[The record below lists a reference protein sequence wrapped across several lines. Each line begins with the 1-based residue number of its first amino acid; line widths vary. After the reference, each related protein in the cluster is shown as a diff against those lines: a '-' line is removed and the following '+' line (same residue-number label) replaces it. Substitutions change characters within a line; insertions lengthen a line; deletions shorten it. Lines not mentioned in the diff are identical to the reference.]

1 MEADIRKFADSINS
15 YTKEQLFDLCLQ
27 LKRDNSTLEIYRKET
42 RRSDTAIARE
52 YQELSKSFKDLKSK
66 YDDLLKSYERITA
79 QNHLLVKQRFGS
91 HNEKMDVLYASSGQ
105 DIQDPLSEDADP
117 EAEDAVSHDTNKII
131 PFGEK
136 SSKVSGKKSGKLL
149 SDNQKARTEAR
160 KVIKNALGNGR
171 EKKTRTKMDLS
182 GLPHVNTFNLNIG
195 ELDKLYGYANWEIVN
210 WHEKK
215 LLHKPLASYYVECI
229 YTPVIKRR
237 DDGSLISMPA
247 PCALLRRSQVTP
259 EVLANIMY
267 EKYFKSVPLYRQ
279 SADLA
284 NIGLMIPRQ
293 DMSNWI
299 VHFANLYFKV
309 PYKYMKMLQCK
320 RKYGHSDESTLQV
333 LHEENRDARTKSYV
347 WVHTTGELDDGPCI
361 VIFAY
366 EPTRGTDH
374 LRTYYIDFS
383 GALTTDAYISYD
395 VLGKESHGR
404 IIICGCLMHAR
415 RRFAEAMEI
424 IDIRTLSKKEIDVL
438 PEYRA
443 LTLLGKIYHAEAE
456 LKSLDAKERLKR
468 RQSDVKPLV
477 DDFYTLIES
486 FDLDDPLLSEKFKD
500 AITYSINQKE
510 SLCRFLEDG
519 MIPCDNGFAEN
530 CLRLYAQ
537 GRRNWLFSNTP
548 EGAHASTIIYSMV
561 ETARH
566 NAANPLI
573 YLNYLLEKVPDYLE
587 FSPYDPR
594 IEELMPWS
602 DRYRQYE
609 KEKLKASLEQ
619 LNIVSQE
626 KPYYRPYCQK
636 ADDQAKALPN
646 AS

>member
-1 MEADIRKFADSINS
+1 MEADIRKFADSISS
-15 YTKEQLFDLCLQ
+15 YAKEQLFDLCLQ
-27 LKRDNSTLEIYRKET
+27 LKRDNSALEIYRKET

-52 YQELSKSFKDLKSK
+52 YQDLSKRFNDLQAQ
-66 YDDLLKSYERITA
+66 YDDLQKSYERVLA
-79 QNHLLVKQRFGS
+79 QNHLLVKHRFGS
-91 HNEKMDVLYASSGQ
+91 HNEKMDALYASSGQ

-117 EAEDAVSHDTNKII
+117 EAEDAVGHDPNKVI

-136 SSKVSGKKSGKLL
+136 APKAPGKRSGKAL
-149 SDNQKARTEAR
+149 SDDQKARAEAR
-160 KVIKNALGNGR
+160 KAIKDALGDGR
-171 EKKTRTKMDLS
+171 EKKTGTKMDLS
-182 GLPHVNTFNLNIG
+182 GLPHVNTFNLNVE

-210 WHEKK
+210 WHERK
-215 LLHKPLASYYVECI
+215 LLHKPLTSYYVENI
-229 YTPVIKRR
+229 YTPVIKQR
-237 DDGSLISMPA
+237 DTGILTSMPS
-247 PCALLRRSQVTP
+247 PCVLLRRSPVTP
-259 EVLANIMY
+259 EVLASIMY

-284 NIGLMIPRQ
+284 NIGLTIPRQ

-309 PYKYMKMLQCK
+309 PYDYMKMLQCR

-333 LHEENRDARTKSYV
+333 LREENRDARTKSYV
-347 WVHTTGELDDGPCI
+347 WVHTTGEFDDGPSI
-361 VIFAY
+361 IIFAY

-374 LRTYYIDFS
+374 LRTYYIDYS
-383 GALTTDAYISYD
+383 GALTTDAYISYN

-404 IIICGCLMHAR
+404 IIICGCLMHSR
-415 RRFAEAMEI
+415 RRYAEAMEI
-424 IDIRTLSKKEIDVL
+424 IDIRALSKKEIDAL

-456 LKSLDAKERLKR
+456 LKSLDARERLKR

-477 DDFYTLIES
+477 NEFYSLIES
-486 FDLDDPLLSEKFKD
+486 FDLSDPLLSDKFKD

-510 SLCRFLEDG
+510 RLCRFLEDG

-548 EGAHASTIIYSMV
+548 KGAQASTIIYSMV

-573 YLNYLLEKVPDYLE
+573 YLNYLLEKGPDYLDL
-587 FSPYDPR
+587 SPYDPK

-609 KEKLKASLEQ
+609 KDKLKASLEQ

-626 KPYYRPYCQK
+626 KPYYRPYCQEV
-636 ADDQAKALPN
+636 DRQARPMPN